1 MRLWNILTLLMCFL
15 CKAAGTAE
23 LQPHPWRFKSL
34 HFAMS
39 LGRAACLQFLNPL
52 KTSSCICGPIL
63 SISVYC
69 FRIFIWEIG
78 NFSSLG
84 LTLKSTWDWQT
95 NKHTAIKITNPVGRH
110 HDGRIVS
117 QRHPSH
123 HSVLFPVGQRKILHE
138 LCCILT
144 HYGQFPLLDGGHSLH
159 SLHSVYSY
167 DLSIWNIIQL
177 TDIMANFWLSP
188 ALPSPHLR
196 GMWWPW
202 CEWVLRRIVQ
212 SSTQPVWSG
221 QSSQAGWC
229 LAALCILRSQ
239 GDLWWNLVFV

>member
-1 MRLWNILTLLMCFL
+1 
-15 CKAAGTAE
+15 
-23 LQPHPWRFKSL
+23 
-34 HFAMS
+34 MS
-39 LGRAACLQFLNPL
+39 LGRAACLQSLNPL

-95 NKHTAIKITNPVGRH
+95 NKHTALTITNPVGRH

-117 QRHPSH
+117 QRHPSD
-123 HSVLFPVGQRKILHE
+123 HSVTKDSPWVQGSAAYWLIVDDLHYWMVVAASAFN
-138 LCCILT
+138 
-144 HYGQFPLLDGGHSLH
+144 HNR
-159 SLHSVYSY
+159 HSVYSC
-167 DLSIWNIIQL
+167 DRFIWNVIQL
-177 TDIMANFWLSP
+177 THIIVNFWLS
-188 ALPSPHLR
+188 ATLPSPHLR

-202 CEWVLRRIVQ
+202 CEWILRRIVQ

-229 LAALCILRSQ
+229 LAALCIQRSQ